1 MALTINT
8 NVTSLN
14 AQRNLSKTQEA
25 LTVSV
30 QRLSTGLRI
39 NSAKDDAAG
48 LAISEKLRTQV
59 TGFTVA
65 TRNTNDGI
73 SLAQTAESSLVEVS
87 NNLQRIR
94 ELAVQA
100 KNGTNSSE
108 DRTALNN
115 EVTALKEEIARIGKS
130 ANYNGITLLNGA
142 GGDSNNGQIVI
153 QVGALSTETITADL
167 SSANISALGGGNI
180 TSAGN
185 AGAGN
190 VSDANAAGVL
200 IADVDSAL
208 IKVNSARASLGA
220 IQNRFSSV
228 VNSLGNSIEA
238 ATASRSRVLDA
249 DFAQETANLTKS
261 QILQQAGV
269 AQLSQA
275 NQLPQVV
282 LSLLR

>member
-14 AQRNLSKTQEA
+14 AQRNLAKTQEG
-25 LTVSV
+25 LTTSV

-100 KNGTNSSE
+100 KNGTNSTD

-115 EVTALKEEIARIGKS
+115 EVTALKEEISRISKS
-130 ANYNGITLLNGA
+130 ANFNGIQLLDGTGGTA
-142 GGDSNNGQIVI
+142 GKIDI
-153 QVGALSTETITADL
+153 QVGANKDEVITADL
-167 SSANISALGGGNI
+167 STANIKGL
-180 TSAGN
+180 GN
-185 AGAGN
+185 ANIVKADGTAGTGA
-190 VSDANAAGVL
+190 VDTAANAETL
-200 IADVDSAL
+200 IGDVDDAL
-208 IKVNSARASLGA
+208 KYVNSSRASLGA

-228 VNSLGNSIEA
+228 INSLGNSIEA

-249 DFAQETANLTKS
+249 DFASETANLTKS

>member
-14 AQRNLSKTQEA
+14 AQRNLARTQEN
-25 LTVSV
+25 LTTSV

-39 NSAKDDAAG
+39 NSARDDAAG

-59 TGFTVA
+59 AGFNVA

-100 KNGTNSSE
+100 KNGTNSDD

-115 EVTALKEEIARIGKS
+115 EVSALKAEISRIGGS
-130 ANYNGITLLNGA
+130 ANFNGIKLLDGSSSSI
-142 GGDSNNGQIVI
+142 DI
-153 QVGALSTETITADL
+153 QVGADASETI
-167 SSANISALGGGNI
+167 SANLSAANMKGLGGGNI
-180 TSAGN
+180 TDANGAAGN
-185 AGAGN
+185 SNVLSASNAGI
-190 VSDANAAGVL
+190 L
-200 IADVDSAL
+200 IGDVDDAL
-208 IKVNSARASLGA
+208 KQVNSARASLGA
-220 IQNRFSSV
+220 IQNRFGSV
-228 VNSLGNSIEA
+228 INSLGNSIEA

-249 DFAQETANLTKS
+249 DFAAETANLTKS

>member
-14 AQRNLSKTQEA
+14 AQRNLARTQEN
-25 LTVSV
+25 LTTSV

-39 NSAKDDAAG
+39 NSARDDAAG

-59 TGFTVA
+59 AGFNVA

-100 KNGTNSSE
+100 KNGTNSDD

-115 EVTALKEEIARIGKS
+115 EVSALKAEISRIGGS
-130 ANYNGITLLNGA
+130 ANFNGIKLLDGSSSSI
-142 GGDSNNGQIVI
+142 DI
-153 QVGALSTETITADL
+153 QVGADASETI
-167 SSANISALGGGNI
+167 SANLSAANMKGLGGGNI
-180 TSAGN
+180 TDANGAAGN
-185 AGAGN
+185 SNVLSASNAGT
-190 VSDANAAGVL
+190 L
-200 IADVDSAL
+200 IGDVDNAL
-208 IKVNSARASLGA
+208 KQVNSARASLGA
-220 IQNRFSSV
+220 IQNRFGSV
-228 VNSLGNSIEA
+228 INSLGNSIEA

-249 DFAQETANLTKS
+249 DFAAETANLTKS

-282 LSLLR
+282 LTLLK

>member
-14 AQRNLSKTQEA
+14 AQRNLAKTQEG
-25 LTVSV
+25 LTTSV

-100 KNGTNSSE
+100 KNGTNSTD

-115 EVTALKEEIARIGKS
+115 EVTALKEEISRIGGS
-130 ANYNGITLLNGA
+130 ANFNGIKLLDGTGGNAGA
-142 GGDSNNGQIVI
+142 IDI
-153 QVGALSTETITADL
+153 QVGSESSEVITANL
-167 SSANISALGGGNI
+167 ASANISNLGGGNI
-180 TSAGN
+180 TTSAGA
-185 AGAGN
+185 AGAGG
-190 VSDANAAGVL
+190 VDTAANAGQL
-200 IADVDSAL
+200 ITDVDNAL
-208 IKVNSARASLGA
+208 KYVNSARASLGA

-228 VNSLGNSIEA
+228 INSLGNSMEA

-249 DFAQETANLTKS
+249 DFASETANLTKS

>member
-1 MALTINT
+1 LTINT

-14 AQRNLSKTQEA
+14 AQRNLAKTQEG
-25 LTVSV
+25 LTTSV

-100 KNGTNSSE
+100 KNGTNSTD

-115 EVTALKEEIARIGKS
+115 EVTALKEEISRIGGS
-130 ANYNGITLLNGA
+130 ANFNGIKLLDGTGGNAGA
-142 GGDSNNGQIVI
+142 IDI
-153 QVGALSTETITADL
+153 QVGSESSEVITANL
-167 SSANISALGGGNI
+167 ASANISNLGGGNI
-180 TSAGN
+180 TTSAGA
-185 AGAGN
+185 AGAGG
-190 VSDANAAGVL
+190 VDTAANAGQL
-200 IADVDSAL
+200 ITDVDNAL
-208 IKVNSARASLGA
+208 KYVNSARASLGA

-228 VNSLGNSIEA
+228 INSLGNSMEA

-249 DFAQETANLTKS
+249 DFASETANLTKS

>member
-14 AQRNLSKTQEA
+14 AQRNLARTQDG
-25 LTVSV
+25 LTTSV

-100 KNGTNSSE
+100 KNGTNSTD

-115 EVTALKEEIARIGKS
+115 EVTALKEEISRIGGS
-130 ANYNGITLLNGA
+130 ANFNGIKLLDGTGGNAGA
-142 GGDSNNGQIVI
+142 IDI
-153 QVGALSTETITADL
+153 QVGSESSEVITANL
-167 SSANISALGGGNI
+167 ASANISNLGGGNI
-180 TSAGN
+180 TTSAGA
-185 AGAGN
+185 AGAGG
-190 VSDANAAGVL
+190 VDTAANAGQL
-200 IADVDSAL
+200 ITDVDNAL
-208 IKVNSARASLGA
+208 KYVNSARASLGA

-228 VNSLGNSIEA
+228 INSLGNSMEA

-249 DFAQETANLTKS
+249 DFASETANLTKS

>member
-14 AQRNLSKTQEA
+14 AQRNLAKTQEG
-25 LTVSV
+25 LTTSV

-100 KNGTNSSE
+100 KNGTNSDD

-115 EVTALKEEIARIGKS
+115 EVTALKEEISRIGGS
-130 ANYNGITLLNGA
+130 ANFNGIKLLDGTGGNAGA
-142 GGDSNNGQIVI
+142 IEI
-153 QVGALSTETITADL
+153 QVGSDASETITANL
-167 SSANISALGGGNI
+167 STANIKGLGNNSVVKADG
-180 TSAGN
+180 T
-185 AGAGN
+185 AGAGD
-190 VSDANAAGVL
+190 VLSAANAGTL
-200 IADVDSAL
+200 IGDVDNAL
-208 IKVNSARASLGA
+208 KYVNSARASLGA

-228 VNSLGNSIEA
+228 INSLGNSMEA

-249 DFAQETANLTKS
+249 DFASETANLTKS

>member
-14 AQRNLSKTQEA
+14 AQRNLAKTQEG
-25 LTVSV
+25 LTTSV

-100 KNGTNSSE
+100 KNGTNSDD

-115 EVTALKEEIARIGKS
+115 EVTALKEEISRIGGS
-130 ANYNGITLLNGA
+130 ANFNGIKLLDGTGGNAGA
-142 GGDSNNGQIVI
+142 IEI
-153 QVGALSTETITADL
+153 QVGSDASETITANL
-167 SSANISALGGGNI
+167 STANIKGLGNNSVVKADG
-180 TSAGN
+180 T
-185 AGAGN
+185 AGAGD
-190 VSDANAAGVL
+190 VLSAANAGTL
-200 IADVDSAL
+200 INDVDNAL
-208 IKVNSARASLGA
+208 KYVNSARASLGA

-228 VNSLGNSIEA
+228 INSLGNSMEA

-249 DFAQETANLTKS
+249 DFASETANLTKS

>member
-14 AQRNLSKTQEA
+14 AQRNLAKTQDG
-25 LTVSV
+25 LTTSV

-100 KNGTNSSE
+100 KNGTNSTD

-115 EVTALKEEIARIGKS
+115 EVTALKEEISRIGNS
-130 ANYNGITLLNGA
+130 ANFNGIKLLDGTGGNAGA
-142 GGDSNNGQIVI
+142 IDI
-153 QVGALSTETITADL
+153 QVGSESSEVITANL
-167 SSANISALGGGNI
+167 ASANISNLGGGNI
-180 TSAGN
+180 TTSAGA
-185 AGAGN
+185 AGAGG
-190 VSDANAAGVL
+190 VDTAANAGTL
-200 IADVDSAL
+200 ISDVDAAL
-208 IKVNSARASLGA
+208 KYVNSARASLGA

-228 VNSLGNSIEA
+228 INSLGNSMEA

-249 DFAQETANLTKS
+249 DFASETANLTKS

>member
-14 AQRNLSKTQEA
+14 AQRNLAKTQDG
-25 LTVSV
+25 LTTSV

-100 KNGTNSSE
+100 KNGTNSDD

-115 EVTALKEEIARIGKS
+115 EVTALKAEVSRIGGS
-130 ANYNGITLLNGA
+130 ANFNGIKLLDGSSSA
-142 GGDSNNGQIVI
+142 IDI
-153 QVGALSTETITADL
+153 QVGAGTTDTITANL
-167 SSANISALGGGNI
+167 SSANISNLGGGNI
-180 TSAGN
+180 TDTAGA

-190 VSDANAAGVL
+190 VLSAANAGTL
-200 IADVDSAL
+200 IGDVDTAL
-208 IKVNSARASLGA
+208 KQVNSARASLGA

-228 VNSLGNSIEA
+228 INSLGNSMEA

-249 DFAQETANLTKS
+249 DFASETANLTKS

>member
-14 AQRNLSKTQEA
+14 AQRNLARTQEN
-25 LTVSV
+25 LTTSV

-39 NSAKDDAAG
+39 NSARDDAAG

-59 TGFTVA
+59 AGFNVA

-100 KNGTNSSE
+100 KNGTNSDD

-115 EVTALKEEIARIGKS
+115 EVSALKAEISRIGGS
-130 ANYNGITLLNGA
+130 ANFNGIKLLDGSSSSI
-142 GGDSNNGQIVI
+142 DI
-153 QVGALSTETITADL
+153 QVGADASETI
-167 SSANISALGGGNI
+167 SANLSAANMKGLGGGNI
-180 TSAGN
+180 TDANGAAGN
-185 AGAGN
+185 SNVLSASNAGI
-190 VSDANAAGVL
+190 L
-200 IADVDSAL
+200 IGDVDDAL
-208 IKVNSARASLGA
+208 KQVNSARASLGA
-220 IQNRFSSV
+220 IQNRFGSV
-228 VNSLGNSIEA
+228 INSLGNSIEA

-249 DFAQETANLTKS
+249 DFAAETANLTKS

-282 LSLLR
+282 LTLLK

>member
-14 AQRNLSKTQEA
+14 AQRNVARTQEA
-25 LTVSV
+25 LANSV

-48 LAISEKLRTQV
+48 LAISERLTTQV
-59 TGFTVA
+59 RGINVA

-100 KNGTNSSE
+100 KNGTNSDD

-115 EVTALKEEIARIGKS
+115 EVAALKDEISRIAGS
-130 ANYNGITLLNGA
+130 ANFNGIKLLDG
-142 GGDSNNGQIVI
+142 SSTSLQF
-153 QVGALSTETITADL
+153 QVGASNADVITANL
-167 SSANISALGGGNI
+167 ASANINSLGSNAITLANGAPGSGDV
-180 TSAGN
+180 TSAAN
-185 AGAGN
+185 AGTLIDAVDGALKQ
-190 VSDANAAGVL
+190 VSG
-200 IADVDSAL
+200 
-208 IKVNSARASLGA
+208 ARASLGA
-220 IQNRFSSV
+220 LQNRFSSV
-228 VNSLGNSIEA
+228 INSLGNAVEA
-238 ATASRSRVLDA
+238 ASASRSRIVDA
-249 DFAQETANLTKS
+249 DFAAETANLTKS
-261 QILQQAGV
+261 QILQQAGI

-275 NQLPQVV
+275 NQIPQSV
-282 LSLLR
+282 LKLLQ

>member
-14 AQRNLSKTQEA
+14 AQRNLARTQDG
-25 LTVSV
+25 LTTSV

-100 KNGTNSSE
+100 KNGTNSDD

-115 EVTALKEEIARIGKS
+115 EVTALKSEISRIGGS
-130 ANYNGITLLNGA
+130 ANFNGIKLLDGTGGTSGA
-142 GGDSNNGQIVI
+142 IDI
-153 QVGALSTETITADL
+153 QVGSDASEVITANL
-167 SSANISALGGGNI
+167 ASANIKSLGGGNI
-180 TSAGN
+180 TDANGAAGGGNVLSAAN
-185 AGAGN
+185 AGT
-190 VSDANAAGVL
+190 L
-200 IADVDSAL
+200 IGDVDNAL
-208 IKVNSARASLGA
+208 KYVNSARASLGA

-228 VNSLGNSIEA
+228 INSLGNSMEA

-249 DFAQETANLTKS
+249 DFASETANLTKS

>member
-14 AQRNLSKTQEA
+14 AQRNLAKTQEG
-25 LTVSV
+25 LTTSV

-65 TRNTNDGI
+65 TRNNNDGI

-94 ELAVQA
+94 ELAVQS
-100 KNGTNSSE
+100 KNGTNSTD

-115 EVTALKEEIARIGKS
+115 EVTALKEEIARIGGS
-130 ANYNGITLLNGA
+130 ANFNGIKLLDGTGGNAGA
-142 GGDSNNGQIVI
+142 IDI
-153 QVGALSTETITADL
+153 QVGSDASEVITANL
-167 SSANISALGGGNI
+167 SSANIKGLGGANI
-180 TSAGN
+180 TDANGA

-190 VSDANAAGVL
+190 VLSAANAGSL
-200 IADVDSAL
+200 IGDVDDAL
-208 IKVNSARASLGA
+208 KYVNSARASLGA

-228 VNSLGNSIEA
+228 INSLGNSMEA

-249 DFAQETANLTKS
+249 DFASETANLTKS

>member
-14 AQRNLSKTQEA
+14 AQRNLAKTQEG
-25 LTVSV
+25 LTTSV

-100 KNGTNSSE
+100 KNGTNSTD

-115 EVTALKEEIARIGKS
+115 EVTALKEEIARIGGS
-130 ANYNGITLLNGA
+130 ANFNGIKLLDGTGGNAGA
-142 GGDSNNGQIVI
+142 IDI
-153 QVGALSTETITADL
+153 QVGSDASEVITANL
-167 SSANISALGGGNI
+167 SSANIKGLGGANI
-180 TSAGN
+180 TDANGA

-190 VSDANAAGVL
+190 VLSAANAGSL
-200 IADVDSAL
+200 IGDVDDAL
-208 IKVNSARASLGA
+208 KYVNSARASLGA

-228 VNSLGNSIEA
+228 INSLGNSMEA

-249 DFAQETANLTKS
+249 DFASETANLTKS

>member
-14 AQRNLSKTQEA
+14 AQRKLGNTTEG
-25 LTVSV
+25 LTTSV

-100 KNGTNSSE
+100 KNGTNSTD

-115 EVTALKEEIARIGKS
+115 EVTALKEEISRIGGS
-130 ANYNGITLLNGA
+130 ANFNGIKLLDGTGGNAGA
-142 GGDSNNGQIVI
+142 IDI
-153 QVGALSTETITADL
+153 QVGSESSEVITANL
-167 SSANISALGGGNI
+167 ASANISNLGGGNI
-180 TSAGN
+180 TTSAGA
-185 AGAGN
+185 AGAGG
-190 VSDANAAGVL
+190 VDTAANAGQL
-200 IADVDSAL
+200 ITDVDNAL
-208 IKVNSARASLGA
+208 KYVNSARASLGA

-228 VNSLGNSIEA
+228 INSLGNSMEA

-249 DFAQETANLTKS
+249 DFASETANLTKS